1 MSEHLQPHT
10 EEDRLRLAAHR
21 LLHELEEEP
30 RDALISRF
38 FVEEVPLDHVLLEE
52 SHSNSRLF
60 VILKGSVSVKLPRD
74 EHRVSEVK
82 LATLGPGDMFGE
94 YSLFDR
100 HPVSATVYATEPTR
114 VAWLEKAAMDEF
126 FHEHGESGRRFYE
139 AIAKVLVARL
149 RAKDAELDVVTIG

>member
-1 MSEHLQPHT
+1 MSEHLQPLS

-21 LLHELEEEP
+21 LLHELEEAP
-30 RDALISRF
+30 RDALIGRF
-38 FVEEVPLDHVLLEE
+38 HVEEVPAGHVLLEE
-52 SHSNSRLF
+52 GHANTRLF

-82 LATLGPGDMFGE
+82 LATLGPGDNFGE

-100 HPVSATVYATEPTR
+100 HPVSASVYATEPTR
-114 VAWLEKAAMDEF
+114 LAWLDKAALDEF
-126 FHEHGESGRRFYE
+126 FHDHLESGRRFYE
-139 AIAKVLVARL
+139 AIARVLVARL